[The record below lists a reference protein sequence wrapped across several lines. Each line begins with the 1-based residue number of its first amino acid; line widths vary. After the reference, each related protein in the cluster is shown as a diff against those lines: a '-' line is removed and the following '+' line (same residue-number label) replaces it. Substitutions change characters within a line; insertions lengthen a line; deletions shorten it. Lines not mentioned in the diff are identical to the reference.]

1 MKLTDKTKQ
10 YIDSLSYERLLLH
23 WRFAPVGDKWF
34 EGETGE
40 YWTKRMSE
48 LRNLPN
54 GENEHVRASK
64 AIEW

>member
-48 LRNLPN
+48 LRNPPN